1 MGQRHKAREFALHGL
16 YMFDTVSASVDRI
29 LSLDWVE
36 EEVTDEAR
44 VFFKEI
50 TKGTIDHIAEID
62 ELIKKH
68 SRNWSFERISAV
80 DKSILRLS
88 VYSMLYD
95 KEVDPVISI
104 NEGIELGKK
113 FGGENSG
120 NFINGILDAIRKNE
134 LSSKKNGGAKK

>member
-16 YMFDTVSASVDRI
+16 YMFDTVSASLDRI

-36 EEVTDEAR
+36 EEVNDEAR
-44 VFFKEI
+44 GFFKEI
-50 TKGTIDHIAEID
+50 TKGTIDHLGEID

-68 SRNWSFERISAV
+68 SKNWSFERISAV

-88 VYSMLYD
+88 VYSMLHD

-134 LSSKKNGGAKK
+134 LSPKKNGGAKK

>member
-16 YMFDTVSASVDRI
+16 YMFDTVSASLDRI

-36 EEVTDEAR
+36 DEVTDEAR
-44 VFFKEI
+44 GFFKEI
-50 TKGTIDHIAEID
+50 TNGTIDHLSEID
-62 ELIKKH
+62 DLIKKH

-134 LSSKKNGGAKK
+134 LSPKKNGGAKK

>member
-16 YMFDTVSASVDRI
+16 YMFDTVSAPIERI

-36 EEVTDEAR
+36 EEVTDDEKE
-44 VFFKEI
+44 FFAEI
-50 TKGTIDHIAEID
+50 TKGTIAHIAQID
-62 ELIKKH
+62 DLIRKH
-68 SRNWSFERISAV
+68 SKNWSFERISAV

-88 VYSMLYD
+88 VYAMLYD
-95 KEVDPVISI
+95 KEVSPVISI

-120 NFINGILDAIRKNE
+120 HFINGILDAINKHE
-134 LSSKKNGGAKK
+134 LSVKSGGGAK

>member
-16 YMFDTVSASVDRI
+16 YMFDTVSASIDKI

-44 VFFKEI
+44 NFFKVI
-50 TKGTIDHIAEID
+50 TKGTIDHIGEID
-62 ELIKKH
+62 ELIKRH
-68 SRNWSFERISAV
+68 SKNWSFERISAV

-104 NEGIELGKK
+104 NEGIELAKAFAAEDSHKFVNGVLDKLVKDKGLGK
-113 FGGENSG
+113 
-120 NFINGILDAIRKNE
+120 
-134 LSSKKNGGAKK
+134 